1 MDNGRN
7 RSIIAC
13 RRCAVCQRKRGKQR
27 NAVPES
33 SSVLMSPPVGREP
46 DKSVLGKEMPAKE
59 DFESSIVRPNAVYLF
74 GPFTVIDRNG
84 RDITHLFSSRLRQV
98 FIYILLHST
107 HNGVLSASLNEVFWA
122 DKPDDKVKN
131 LKGVTINQ
139 IRKNLAELDGVELV
153 HDKGYFRL
161 VFTDCYCDY
170 FRFRTLKNAEEVE
183 NELGILLMRGK
194 FLDGMDAGMMDH
206 FKQK

>member
-1 MDNGRN
+1 MGGILLIC
-7 RSIIAC
+7 S
-13 RRCAVCQRKRGKQR
+13 
-27 NAVPES
+27 VP
-33 SSVLMSPPVGREP
+33 
-46 DKSVLGKEMPAKE
+46 
-59 DFESSIVRPNAVYLF
+59 VY
-74 GPFTVIDRNG
+74 GM
-84 RDITHLFSSRLRQV
+84 V

-107 HNGVLSASLNEVFWA
+107 HNGVLSASLNEVFWP

-183 NELGILLMRGK
+183 NDSA
-194 FLDGMDAGMMDH
+194 F
-206 FKQK
+206 